1 MMSTLRGHDIRT
13 HMNDKHRTTINSK
26 KQKYQTYLVN
36 VKPNVRLA
44 VYITLSADRIQD
56 YAKPRLSSLATVK
69 QYQWLDQFKHI
80 DHIRLY
86 PHLLHHIFPCGGY
99 MLPQF
104 LPCRSSTCICQNGIV
119 SFYRIFQQ
127 ERIQCF
133 PFYFRGSSHV
143 LSNQIYEPGVSVA
156 ARLSGSKSLVNLYM
170 LLMNFCSTVR
180 NCQLVE
186 RESLT

>member
-26 KQKYQTYLVN
+26 KQKDQTYLVN

-56 YAKPRLSSLATVK
+56 YAKLRLSSLATAK
-69 QYQWLDQFKHI
+69 KYQWLDQFKHI

-86 PHLLHHIFPCGGY
+86 PHLLHHIFPCGSY

-104 LPCRSSTCICQNGIV
+104 LHMHFCICITLSGMFNGRINFPLRYGQREDY
-119 SFYRIFQQ
+119 SFYIR
-127 ERIQCF
+127 
-133 PFYFRGSSHV
+133 YL
-143 LSNQIYEPGVSVA
+143 LSNQNIRTKDTFPVD
-156 ARLSGSKSLVNLYM
+156 LP
-170 LLMNFCSTVR
+170 
-180 NCQLVE
+180 
-186 RESLT
+186 